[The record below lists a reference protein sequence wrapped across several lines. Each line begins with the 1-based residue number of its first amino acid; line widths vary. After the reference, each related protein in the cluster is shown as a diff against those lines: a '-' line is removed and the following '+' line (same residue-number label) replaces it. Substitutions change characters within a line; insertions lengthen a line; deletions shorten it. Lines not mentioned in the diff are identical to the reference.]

1 MSSTIPPSDIP
12 QAPKGSDATPRTPRT
27 NAEKSTIPNVRPQ
40 IVHEMDREFVV
51 CDLDAFMKRYLPFA
65 PDDESVLDCVTNNLK
80 PNSIMTGVD
89 RSLRFTDYST
99 PPGSQMTE
107 MKTYED
113 LERIGASIGQYSY
126 PNHNRNQF
134 HYRHTPDNHIYSKI
148 SGSSHKVDACFT
160 SDPLIPGTNKIRMNT
175 TSMAVPMEHKLSV
188 NQRFDNN
195 TKVVSANVHIMNE
208 DVRRMFTFGIT
219 IECDQ
224 MSLWYHSRSHS
235 AVSKPFSF
243 VYKPLLLVKV
253 FMSIL
258 FATTAQLG
266 YDPLVTL
273 EQDFKYTFNIPQGP
287 GKPSRFFRTIKP
299 IVEYRS
305 NNITGRMT
313 RIFHVYEVDSD
324 PRREFV
330 LKDVW
335 IDKDAET
342 EGQIQGALFGDIEKF
357 WGETRPSNDELGEL
371 RSMHADLVASK
382 KYKDFFLTME
392 TDHVGDPSCVIAD
405 GAVPIR
411 GLFDAPITIPV
422 ASVPSAQAP
431 PSPTHGKRS
440 TVGTP
445 RPIPPTNTKAGS
457 QSTNNL
463 NQPRPPRGYT
473 PRKHYRVVFQE
484 RCTSV
489 GDLRVLGEVVDVLQ
503 QVLIP
508 LQLMLCAG
516 WVHRDISSG
525 NILAFKKDPKS
536 WQVKLS
542 DLEYAKPFP
551 PPAGYKAST
560 DPKTLQGTPY
570 FMPFEILQKRY
581 LYLFSEDDIS
591 SSAWN
596 SGDGFLSEKDDVVI
610 HNFQHD
616 LESVWWI
623 LLWTLTCRIV
633 HAPCNTWALPIF
645 QNITNLSPARAECF
659 TLALQAGI
667 PAEGDFQSKLAEPTR
682 EFGRCMELGR
692 RFMFLE
698 YRKRVKSRLLR
709 ERGSYAF
716 IHQQFIKLFE
726 QVALIKAEWRPVELI
741 KSNPYSVP
749 HITDP
754 SKAPATDASTNQ
766 TSAEEAPAPQDV
778 AASATTTRHIAQPA
792 RMRLKRERSEDEV
805 ERILRPERQLGK
817 RSKGGLPK

>member
-1 MSSTIPPSDIP
+1 MFVISDISSLLTGSDIP

-27 NAEKSTIPNVRPQ
+27 NAEYSTIPN
-40 IVHEMDREFVV
+40 
-51 CDLDAFMKRYLPFA
+51 RYLPFA
-65 PDDESVLDCVTNNLK
+65 PDNERVLDCVMNNLK
-80 PNSIMTGVD
+80 LNGIITEIDG
-89 RSLRFTDYST
+89 SLRFADYST

-126 PNHNRNQF
+126 PNHNHNRNQF

-148 SGSSHKVDACFT
+148 SGSSHK
-160 SDPLIPGTNKIRMNT
+160 
-175 TSMAVPMEHKLSV
+175 
-188 NQRFDNN
+188 NN
-195 TKVVSANVHIMNE
+195 TKVVSSNVHIMNE

-219 IECDQ
+219 IECDH

-243 VYKPLLLVKV
+243 VYKPLLLVKF

-287 GKPSRFFRTIKP
+287 SKPSRFFRTIKP

-313 RIFHVYEVDSD
+313 RIFHVYDVYEVDSD
-324 PRREFV
+324 PRKEFV
-330 LKDVW
+330 LKDIW

-342 EGQIQGALFGDIEKF
+342 EGQIQTALFGDIEKF
-357 WGETRPSNDELGEL
+357 WDEIPPSNDELGDL

-382 KYKDFFLTME
+382 KYKDFFLTIE
-392 TDHVGDPSCVIAD
+392 TDHVGSHSCFIAD

-411 GLFDAPITIPV
+411 GLFDAPITTPV
-422 ASVPSAQAP
+422 AFVPPLQAP

-440 TVGTP
+440 TVSTP
-445 RPIPPTNTKAGS
+445 RPIPATYTKTRF
-457 QSTNNL
+457 QSTKDL
-463 NQPRPPRGYT
+463 NQPRPPRSYI

-489 GDLRVLGEVVDVLQ
+489 GDLGVLGEVVDVLQ

-525 NILAFKKDPKS
+525 NILAFKKDSQS

-560 DPKTLQGTPY
+560 DPKTGTPY
-570 FMPFEILQKRY
+570 FMPFEILGKSY
-581 LYLFSEDDIS
+581 LYLKSEDSAIS
-591 SSAWN
+591 TSIWAN
-596 SGDGFLSEKDDVVI
+596 GKTTTGEDDVVV

-623 LLWTLTCRIV
+623 LLWTITCRI
-633 HAPCNTWALPIF
+633 HHTPSKEWARPIF
-645 QNITNLSPARAECF
+645 QNITDLSPARTTCF
-659 TLALQAGI
+659 SKKVEGALETILIDKARG
-667 PAEGDFQSKLAEPTR
+667 FSKWIEAARL
-682 EFGRCMELGR
+682 
-692 RFMFLE
+692 FMFKQ
-698 YRKRVKSRLLR
+698 YR
-709 ERGSYAF
+709 ERVRGGRLRAKGSYVF
-716 IHQQFIKLFE
+716 IHEQFINFFN
-726 QVALIKAEWRPVELI
+726 ALKGIKQKDWRELELI
-741 KSNPYSVP
+741 KNNPYSVP
-749 HITDP
+749 HIPQSSEKKAAATDEPTDHDPDP
-754 SKAPATDASTNQ
+754 SPAPTAPAA
-766 TSAEEAPAPQDV
+766 
-778 AASATTTRHIAQPA
+778 HIAQPA
-792 RMRLKRERSEDEV
+792 RMKLKRSRSEDEV
-805 ERILRPERQLGK
+805 EHILRPERQLGK
-817 RSKGGLPK
+817 RSKGGMTK